1 MATQLERSILC
12 AEVSLKEI
20 CDNFSARIQKKVRK
34 GGTTANSIRKWYEN
48 LWTQVAS
55 VRGRVQTDRARM
67 REQLIV
73 FGRLISEVQESQS
86 TWASRE
92 LNVPQPS
99 VRKIRRK
106 HLALRPYRLQV
117 CRATNGEH
125 IELPQGTKKR
135 LQWCEFNLCV
145 AITLLPIKLCYL
157 SHHL

>member
-1 MATQLERSILC
+1 
-12 AEVSLKEI
+12 
-20 CDNFSARIQKKVRK
+20 
-34 GGTTANSIRKWYEN
+34 
-48 LWTQVAS
+48 
-55 VRGRVQTDRARM
+55 M

-99 VRKIRRK
+99 VRKILGK

-125 IELPQGTKKR
+125 IEFP
-135 LQWCEFNLCV
+135 
-145 AITLLPIKLCYL
+145 
-157 SHHL
+157 